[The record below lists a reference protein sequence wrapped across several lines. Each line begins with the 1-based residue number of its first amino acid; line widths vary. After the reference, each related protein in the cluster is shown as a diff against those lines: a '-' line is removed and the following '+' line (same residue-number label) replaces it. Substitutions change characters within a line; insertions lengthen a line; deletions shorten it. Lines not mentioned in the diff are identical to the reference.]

1 MHAHPG
7 QARNA
12 LLAGLLV
19 TAAFVV
25 VEAVA
30 GFLTNSLALVSD
42 AGHML
47 ADSGGLVLALGAATL
62 ARRPASGRHTYGL
75 ARFEVLVV
83 PLHVVILM
91 GIAGYIVFES
101 ISHLR
106 HTPEVATTPV
116 MLVGAA
122 GLAVNLAVVRLLHS
136 HGSHNLNVR
145 AATLEASVDA
155 IGSVAV
161 IVSAGIIALGG
172 WQGIDAIARLARI
185 DPHACGLGFLA
196 AADWHHDPLGQ
207 QLDYFRRHMD
217 WAASLNRPYPHL
229 QRAWAWLHAH
239 RPAPAPGGLCW
250 GDAKLGNCVF
260 RNGRLVAMLD
270 WEGCHLGS
278 PVMDLAWWITIDR
291 CLSEGYG
298 VPRLPGLPGREA
310 SVARWEAASGLP
322 ATDLAYYEVFSA
334 FKLASIMA
342 RIGTLF
348 QQRGLLPEGFE
359 MDIDNGA
366 ARVLAKFGELHGLGS
381 AP

>member
-1 MHAHPG
+1 MNDTQRLAAALGDWLATHRPG
-7 QARNA
+7 ARDIA
-12 LLAGLLV
+12 V
-19 TAAFVV
+19 THLRNPSQGYSN
-25 VEAVA
+25 ETW
-30 GFLTNSLALVSD
+30 LCD
-42 AGHML
+42 ASWQE
-47 ADSGGLVLALGAATL
+47 DGGPRRNLPLVLRVQTTAVGTFPDCDLGKQYRCMTALQDRDIPVPRLFGFEPDAEPLGAPFFL
-62 ARRPASGRHTYGL
+62 MERVDGDVPNENPLYHLEGWLHDLDPADQAHHWL
-75 ARFEVLVV
+75 
-83 PLHVVILM
+83 
-91 GIAGYIVFES
+91 
-101 ISHLR
+101 
-106 HTPEVATTPV
+106 
-116 MLVGAA
+116 
-122 GLAVNLAVVRLLHS
+122 
-136 HGSHNLNVR
+136 
-145 AATLEASVDA
+145 
-155 IGSVAV
+155 
-161 IVSAGIIALGG
+161 
-172 WQGIDAIARLARI
+172 QGIDAIARLARI

-239 RPAPAPGGLCW
+239 RPAPEPGGLCW

-260 RNGRLVAMLD
+260 RNGRLAAMLD

-278 PVMDLAWWITIDR
+278 PVMDLSWWITIDR